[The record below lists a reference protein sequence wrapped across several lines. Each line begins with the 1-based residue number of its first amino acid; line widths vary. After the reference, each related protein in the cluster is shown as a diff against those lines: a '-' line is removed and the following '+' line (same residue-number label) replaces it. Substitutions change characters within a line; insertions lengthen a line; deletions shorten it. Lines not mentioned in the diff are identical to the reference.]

1 MQNYTKEDIVRMVK
15 EEDVEFIRLQFT
27 DILGSFKNIAITA
40 NQLEKALN
48 NRFMFD
54 GSSVEGF
61 VRVEESDMILSPDL
75 NTFEIMPWRP
85 QQGKV
90 ARLICNV
97 LTTDGKN
104 FEGDPRYCLIRAIEE
119 AKKMGYEFEVGPEC
133 EFFLFH
139 MDDYSMPTAVTHEQ
153 GGYFDVGP
161 VDMGE
166 NIRRDIVLNLEDMG
180 FDIEASHHEGAPA
193 QHEIDFRYGEALDT
207 ADKIMTFKLTVKS
220 IARRHGMHAT
230 FMPKPIAGE
239 NGSGMHLNMSLYRDG
254 VNMFEDPSD
263 PNNLSQEAYYF
274 MGGLMKHIK
283 AITAITNP
291 IINSYKRLVPNY
303 EAPVYIS
310 WGKNNRSPLIRIPS
324 ASGEGTRIE
333 LRSPDPA
340 ANPYL
345 ALAVCLQAGLD
356 GIQNKIMPPAETS
369 QNIYTMTKD
378 EIVQAGIESL
388 PVALNES
395 IEELRK
401 DEFIQKVL
409 GSHISEKYIEAKVKE
424 WDSYRN
430 QVSKWELDEYL
441 LRY

>member
-166 NIRRDIVLNLEDMG
+166 NIRRDIVLNLED
-180 FDIEASHHEGAPA
+180 DEAIRV
-193 QHEIDFRYGEALDT
+193 QDAL
-207 ADKIMTFKLTVKS
+207 KLTDTE
-220 IARRHGMHAT
+220 IANITRFERG
-230 FMPKPIAGE
+230 
-239 NGSGMHLNMSLYRDG
+239 NGLISTNSNHITVEFKASALEKQLITTDRY
-254 VNMFEDPSD
+254 E
-263 PNNLSQEAYYF
+263 LSQ
-274 MGGLMKHIK
+274 
-283 AITAITNP
+283 
-291 IINSYKRLVPNY
+291 
-303 EAPVYIS
+303 
-310 WGKNNRSPLIRIPS
+310 
-324 ASGEGTRIE
+324 
-333 LRSPDPA
+333 
-340 ANPYL
+340 
-345 ALAVCLQAGLD
+345 
-356 GIQNKIMPPAETS
+356 
-369 QNIYTMTKD
+369 
-378 EIVQAGIESL
+378 IVQ
-388 PVALNES
+388 
-395 IEELRK
+395 
-401 DEFIQKVL
+401 
-409 GSHISEKYIEAKVKE
+409 
-424 WDSYRN
+424 N
-430 QVSKWELDEYL
+430 QS
-441 LRY
+441 